1 MTQEGS
7 WTRPVVVPGQACS
20 PQYRQIRTALRVR
33 REAEPFQ
40 AKSVIPCCREK
51 PLASFE
57 RPVPQTDTGGQVENT
72 EAIGRTVVKELGKLP
87 P

>member
-1 MTQEGS
+1 M
-7 WTRPVVVPGQACS
+7 
-20 PQYRQIRTALRVR
+20 R
-33 REAEPFQ
+33 RDAEPIQ
-40 AKSVIPCCREK
+40 VKSVIPCCREK

-57 RPVPQTDTGGQVENT
+57 RPVPLTDTGGQVENT